1 MASADQIKALLL
13 SHIEGD
19 DPRFY
24 AIAMQVAAAA
34 AKKGHGKFAQELRV
48 LIDEARARGGK
59 NVLARASKSPI
70 PIARPREEL
79 ADLLSVSYP
88 KTHLAEMTLEERIL
102 ARLNRVLS
110 EQQAFD
116 KLRKHGLMPRRKLL
130 FTGPPGCGKTMSA
143 SALAGELG
151 LPLFVVRLD
160 GLITK
165 YMGESIGKLRLIFD
179 AMESTRAVYLF
190 DEFDSIGTYR
200 GFANDVGEIK
210 RVLNSFLMYIEQD
223 ESNSL
228 IIAATN
234 HPQSLDYAL
243 FRRFDELLEYQ
254 LPDVELIIEALKS
267 KLAFYDRVEVDFE
280 HVAVA
285 AQGLSY
291 AEITQ
296 SCEEAIKEAVIN
308 NRDVVTTEDLLSPIS
323 ERKVF
328 HERYVRKE

>member
-1 MASADQIKALLL
+1 MASADQIKALLQ

-19 DPRFY
+19 DTRFY
-24 AIAMQVAAAA
+24 AIAMQVAAAE
-34 AKKGHGKFAQELRV
+34 AKKGHGKFAQELRA
-48 LIDEARARGGK
+48 LIDEARTRAGSKAVSRTARG
-59 NVLARASKSPI
+59 PI

-102 ARLNRVLS
+102 ARLKRVLR
-110 EQQAFD
+110 EQQAYD
-116 KLRKHGLMPRRKLL
+116 KLQTHGLMPRRKLL

-143 SALAGELG
+143 AALAGELG

-165 YMGESIGKLRLIFD
+165 YMGESISKLRLIFE
-179 AMESTRAVYLF
+179 AMEITRAVYLF

-254 LPDVELIIEALKS
+254 LPDKGLIIEALRN
-267 KLAFYDRVEVDFE
+267 KLAFYDRVEVNFK
-280 HVAVA
+280 HVAETA
-285 AQGLSY
+285 HGLSY

-296 SCEEAIKEAVIN
+296 ACEEAIKEAVIN
-308 NRDVVTTEDLLSPIS
+308 NRDVVTTKDLISPIS
-323 ERKVF
+323 ERKAF